1 MGSKGRDSAC
11 RLRGLANQY
20 ISQAALLFAAFRLLL
35 VAVGALVLWRYRK
48 TLTPTHLMG
57 GLIAVNTLCC
67 FLYLLPLQRP
77 YSLAAGLDRAF
88 AMGMAANVSAGNSAW
103 DHVQVGQ
110 AAPEPL
116 WNWTFAALAG
126 FDVDR
131 VPFAFDLVAVVTA
144 ALLPFLIHA
153 GLKRIEGADP
163 WAAALVAFSTIEL
176 SSISLGERAPTLPF
190 WLANIQHKP
199 NHGLGFGLVALV
211 LGFLCRR
218 EPRFIPLALTL
229 SALGWVFLMHWG
241 WLLPA
246 LVVLA
251 FWKRD
256 DRRAALTLGLALVVS
271 LLALAPF
278 ILNLARDYSPA
289 AQDPAA
295 RHLWDDSRGR
305 ALSLPV
311 WTLLDPAPLVLLSLA
326 GLAAARRR
334 DSWLDRGLIALMAGA
349 WAAWAVS
356 SAGAWIGFAPEPD
369 DLHYFLRFATA
380 AVAGLGIE
388 DLARRIGKGLGLEPG
403 ESFARALIVLLPVTF
418 AAQWYPPVADRY
430 YPVSMEPVP
439 RKVTAYADFI
449 RTHTTPRDVFDAGDE
464 PSTFIP
470 ALTGRRVLQAP
481 TALVPHDQLTRSQ
494 VEETLMKSDD
504 PVAIRAAAARYT
516 VTYLVLDDGILSR
529 HGLGADVG
537 AVARARVMTGAFE
550 VAYTSTLVHVLKVVP
565 GARGPS

>member
-1 MGSKGRDSAC
+1 M
-11 RLRGLANQY
+11 
-20 ISQAALLFAAFRLLL
+20 LFAAFRLLL
-35 VAVGALVLWRYRK
+35 VAGGALALWRYRK
-48 TLTPTHLMG
+48 TLTPAQLMT
-57 GLIAVNTLCC
+57 GLIGVNTLCC
-67 FLYLLPLQRP
+67 FLYLAPLQRP

-88 AMGMAANVSAGNSAW
+88 AVGMAANVSAGNSAW

-131 VPFAFDLVAVVTA
+131 VPFAFDLVAIATA
-144 ALLPFLIHA
+144 ALLPLLIYA

-211 LGFLCRR
+211 LGFLCRK
-218 EPRFIPLALTL
+218 EPRFVPLALGL

-241 WLLPA
+241 WFLPVV
-246 LVVLA
+246 VVLA
-251 FWKRD
+251 VWKRE
-256 DRRAALTLGLALVVS
+256 DRRSAWTVALALAVS
-271 LLALAPF
+271 LLALLPF
-278 ILNLARDYSPA
+278 VLNLARDYSPG

-311 WTLLDPAPLVLLSLA
+311 WTLLDPAPLVLLSIA
-326 GLAAARRR
+326 GLLAARRR
-334 DSWLDRGLIALMAGA
+334 DSWLDRGLTALMAGS
-349 WAAWAVS
+349 WAVWAVS
-356 SAGAWIGFAPEPD
+356 SAGAWVGFAPEPD

-380 AVAGLGIE
+380 AMAGLGVE
-388 DLARRIGKGLGLEPG
+388 DLAKRIGKGLGFEPR
-403 ESFARALIVLLPVTF
+403 ESFARALIVLLPITF

-430 YPVSMEPVP
+430 YPVSMEPMH

-449 RTHTTPRDVFDAGDE
+449 RTRTSPRDVFDAGDE

-481 TALVPHDQLTRSQ
+481 TALVPHDQETRSQ

-504 PVAIRAAAARYT
+504 VAEIRAAATRYT
-516 VTYLVLDDGILSR
+516 VTYLVLDEGILRR
-529 HGLGADVG
+529 HGLGADV
-537 AVARARVMTGAFE
+537 AEVARARLSTGAFR
-550 VAYTSTLVHVLKVVP
+550 VSYTSTLVHILEVVP
-565 GARGPS
+565 GP